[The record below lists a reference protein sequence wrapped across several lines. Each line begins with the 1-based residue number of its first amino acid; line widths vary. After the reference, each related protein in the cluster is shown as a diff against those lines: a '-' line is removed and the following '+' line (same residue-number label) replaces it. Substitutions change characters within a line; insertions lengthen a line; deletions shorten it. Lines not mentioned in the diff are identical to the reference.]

1 MVGGLQTV
9 GPVGSL
15 SKYDGDR
22 NESEKIN
29 RFRLGKQQL
38 HAFCFYFFLSLAVVA
53 RQRETPFQVLWGE
66 VNS

>member
-1 MVGGLQTV
+1 MVGGLQTE

-22 NESEKIN
+22 NESGKIN

-38 HAFCFYFFLSLAVVA
+38 HAFFFTSFC
-53 RQRETPFQVLWGE
+53 P
-66 VNS
+66 